1 MRTTNRQIAA
11 AVVADLNKGKSQAS
25 VSKALAAYLVGE
37 RRSKDTD
44 AIMRE
49 VARLQFV
56 DNGQLE
62 IDVISATK
70 LTDASRKQISD
81 LFLGKA
87 KKLVMNETID
97 PTVIGGVKVES
108 STSRLDLTIHRRLQR
123 LKEMGATN

>member
-1 MRTTNRQIAA
+1 
-11 AVVADLNKGKSQAS
+11 
-25 VSKALAAYLVGE
+25 
-37 RRSKDTD
+37 
-44 AIMRE
+44 MRE